1 MSKHSEQM
9 TFLNCHFDPKQT
21 RENVK
26 QFFEV
31 DYPAAKRRAG
41 QFRTNRT
48 GISSPQITGMP
59 GGSSASNGVEER
71 LVNAIYCRQVVY
83 ATADA
88 IKCCSRWSRAILT
101 MLYLDGYSDAECI
114 DQLPFG
120 DSSYNHKYKPEALIE
135 FAEAYPL
142 EELLAEK

>member
-9 TFLNCHFDPKQT
+9 TFLNRHFDPKQT

-26 QFFEV
+26 RFFEV

-41 QFRTNRT
+41 QFRNNRT

-71 LVNAIYCRQVVY
+71 LVNAIYCRQVMY

-101 MLYLDGYSDAECI
+101 MLYLDGCDDTYCI
-114 DQLPFG
+114 EHLPFSE
-120 DSSYNHKYKPEALIE
+120 SSYFHKYKPTAYIE
-135 FAEAYPL
+135 FAEAYPV
-142 EELLAEK
+142 EELLALK